1 MEEVEERMADKTA
14 TIEFDE
20 YPDVF
25 VVRLSPIPLDDWLDI
40 DARVTSFRTR
50 EDLLEVI
57 DRFCT
62 VAFLGW
68 EGSDTEPTAAN
79 LRKYD
84 TQVILALIQQWS
96 KAIAE
101 APLPLPRRPGSGGP
115 SKARKASRS
124 RRN

>member
-1 MEEVEERMADKTA
+1 MADKTA

-20 YPDVF
+20 YPDAF
-25 VVRLSPIPLDDWLDI
+25 IVRLSPVAMDDWLDI
-40 DARVTSFRTR
+40 DARVTTFRTR
-50 EDLLEVI
+50 EELLEVI
-57 DRFCT
+57 ERFCE

-68 EGSDTEPTAAN
+68 EGSDTEPSAAN

-101 APLPLPRRPGSGGP
+101 APLPLPRRPASGGP

-124 RRN
+124 RQK